1 MFRDRHHFV
10 SVGRTPPL
18 VGGVNYKEDVAI
30 SQATLELE
38 TDLAVPEAVRL
49 NGTLYIH
56 AYLTRSG
63 DSPDPD
69 AGGGDRA
76 RYSGRHTVHRVRKMN
91 KFKKRS
97 YARTHNLLTGQTA
110 ASEEDVLVRVPTS
123 SYFFL
128 FLYQNWLDRSLIPT
142 PRRWALA
149 GRSVPRSWPPR
160 KRMFWFESPHPP
172 LLFC

>member
-10 SVGRTPPL
+10 SVGRTPSL

-69 AGGGDRA
+69 AGGGGPGRDSGPPPAPAAGGAARA
-76 RYSGRHTVHRVRKMN
+76 RYGGRHTVHRVRKMN

-123 SYFFL
+123 SYFFS
-128 FLYQNWLDRSLIPT
+128 FSLSKLVGP
-142 PRRWALA
+142 
-149 GRSVPRSWPPR
+149 
-160 KRMFWFESPHPP
+160 
-172 LLFC
+172 